1 MTFWRKIRDMLIR
14 SDDPSTKDGGGPGS
28 RRLSDRKQQRLVQGV
43 IWSERMAAPKACS
56 IRNLSVSGA
65 RIDLLVSGVRR
76 DLLEGDL
83 ILYLPAERREIDCQL
98 VWHSGQTIGVRFL
111 GSYREPTRQYKA

>member
-1 MTFWRKIRDMLIR
+1 MAIWQKIKDVLLR
-14 SDDPSTKDGGGPGS
+14 SDDQSAKDGKGPGS
-28 RRLSDRKQQRLVQGV
+28 RRLSDRKQQRLVQGL

-65 RIDLLVSGVRR
+65 RIDLLMSGIRR
-76 DLLEGDL
+76 DLLDGDL
-83 ILYLPAERREIDCQL
+83 VLYLPAERREIDCQL

-111 GSYREPTRQYKA
+111 GSYREPTRQYKT